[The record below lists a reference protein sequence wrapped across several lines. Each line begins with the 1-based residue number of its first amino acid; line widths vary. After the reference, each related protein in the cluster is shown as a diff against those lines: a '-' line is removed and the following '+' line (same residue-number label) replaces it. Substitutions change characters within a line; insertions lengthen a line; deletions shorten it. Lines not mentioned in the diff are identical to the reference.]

1 MPALLC
7 ALLAT
12 PPSWAQT
19 LKAPGAGVGPRLGGA
34 AAPATPGAQLPSEF
48 APALP
53 STSTSTSTPASSSQ
67 RIRPVDAIVA
77 VVNNEVITAH
87 ELDLRMQ
94 TVEARL
100 RSQGGTVPP
109 QAQFRQQ
116 LLERMIVD
124 RAQLQLAKESGLRV
138 DDPLLDAAVARI
150 AEQNN
155 LTMADLR
162 RKVESDGVSFARFRE
177 DIRNEILLQRLR
189 EREVDSK
196 VQITES
202 EVDNFLTSGGGAAQ
216 FAQPEINLAQILV
229 RIPENASAEQ
239 IAQRRQRAEEA
250 LQQLRSGAAFAQ
262 VAAAYS
268 DASDALNGGDMGW
281 RTLDRLPQLFVDAV
295 AERRDNELVVVK
307 SANGFH
313 ILRVLGRRTATPAK
327 AGAATPAVTQT
338 RARHILIKVNQVVPA
353 NEARRK
359 LVELKERLDNK
370 AATFPEL
377 ARMYSN
383 DGSAPKG
390 GDLGWLYPGDTVPEF
405 ERAMNALQPGQ
416 ISEPI
421 ESPFG
426 FHLIQVIERK
436 TDDVTQ
442 ERQRMMAR
450 QALRERKIEEATE
463 DWLRQLRDRTYVE
476 YRAEELG
483 APAGA
488 TR

>member
-1 MPALLC
+1 
-7 ALLAT
+7 
-12 PPSWAQT
+12 
-19 LKAPGAGVGPRLGGA
+19 
-34 AAPATPGAQLPSEF
+34 
-48 APALP
+48 
-53 STSTSTSTPASSSQ
+53 
-67 RIRPVDAIVA
+67 
-77 VVNNEVITAH
+77 
-87 ELDLRMQ
+87 
-94 TVEARL
+94 
-100 RSQGGTVPP
+100 
-109 QAQFRQQ
+109 
-116 LLERMIVD
+116 
-124 RAQLQLAKESGLRV
+124 
-138 DDPLLDAAVARI
+138 
-150 AEQNN
+150 
-155 LTMADLR
+155 
-162 RKVESDGVSFARFRE
+162 
-177 DIRNEILLQRLR
+177 
-189 EREVDSK
+189 
-196 VQITES
+196 
-202 EVDNFLTSGGGAAQ
+202 
-216 FAQPEINLAQILV
+216 
-229 RIPENASAEQ
+229 
-239 IAQRRQRAEEA
+239 
-250 LQQLRSGAAFAQ
+250 

-268 DASDALNGGDMGW
+268 DATDALKGGDMGW
-281 RTLDRLPQLFVDAV
+281 RALDRLPQLFVEAV

-327 AGAATPAVTQT
+327 AGAAVPAVTQT
-338 RARHILIKVNQVVPA
+338 HARHILIKVNQVVPA

-377 ARMYSN
+377 AKMYSN
-383 DGSAPKG
+383 DGSASKG

-442 ERQRMMAR
+442 ERQRLMAR

-476 YRAEELG
+476 YRSEELG
-483 APAGA
+483 AAAGA

>member
-1 MPALLC
+1 M
-7 ALLAT
+7 
-12 PPSWAQT
+12 
-19 LKAPGAGVGPRLGGA
+19 
-34 AAPATPGAQLPSEF
+34 
-48 APALP
+48 
-53 STSTSTSTPASSSQ
+53 
-67 RIRPVDAIVA
+67 
-77 VVNNEVITAH
+77 
-87 ELDLRMQ
+87 
-94 TVEARL
+94 
-100 RSQGGTVPP
+100 
-109 QAQFRQQ
+109 
-116 LLERMIVD
+116 
-124 RAQLQLAKESGLRV
+124 
-138 DDPLLDAAVARI
+138 
-150 AEQNN
+150 
-155 LTMADLR
+155 
-162 RKVESDGVSFARFRE
+162 
-177 DIRNEILLQRLR
+177 
-189 EREVDSK
+189 
-196 VQITES
+196 QITES

-281 RTLDRLPQLFVDAV
+281 RTPDRLPQLFVDAV